1 MAGKGDRN
9 DLRSKDPRADPA
21 ANASRMASDVERSF
35 VSLYQDKAGV
45 SKQDAETWMAGL
57 KASHRYLADV
67 WPKNT

>member
-1 MAGKGDRN
+1 
-9 DLRSKDPRADPA
+9 
-21 ANASRMASDVERSF
+21 MASDVERSF